1 MKTRFASLTVR
12 SLAAVWATSLTL
24 LLIVALIISP
34 ALALL
39 EVQDVTPDST
49 EESGMTVKFKRAK
62 EGAYTFTVTR
72 YLKAEALSWPNS
84 QPSDLIVENMAE
96 LEIRKGDK
104 LFGKMRLAPQ
114 KQEEPNT
121 DKIIYVFDLS
131 KDCIRDS
138 RLSIWENVRHKENAQ
153 PRRLG
158 GGSLFQLNFAE
169 IDRRI
174 QASIPQHP

>member
-1 MKTRFASLTVR
+1 MKTRFIFLRGVRCLNATLAASLLV
-12 SLAAVWATSLTL
+12 L
-24 LLIVALIISP
+24 LIISP

-49 EESGMTVKFKRAK
+49 EESGMTVKFKRSK
-62 EGAYTFTVTR
+62 EGVYTFTVTR
-72 YLKAEALSWPNS
+72 YLKAEALSWPNTE
-84 QPSDLIVENMAE
+84 PGDLIVENMAE

-114 KQEEPNT
+114 KQEENSK
-121 DKIIYVFDLS
+121 DKIIYVFDLA
-131 KDCIRDS
+131 KECIRDS
-138 RLSIWENVRHKENAQ
+138 HLSIWENARHKDDSQ
-153 PRRLG
+153 PRRL
-158 GGSLFQLNFAE
+158 GGSLFQLNFVE

>member
-1 MKTRFASLTVR
+1 PVRCFTAMLT
-12 SLAAVWATSLTL
+12 TF
-24 LLIVALIISP
+24 LIILLIISP

-49 EESGMTVKFKRAK
+49 EESGMTVKFKRSK

-84 QPSDLIVENMAE
+84 QPSDLIVENMVE

-114 KQEEPNT
+114 KQKENSK
-121 DKIIYVFDLS
+121 DKIVYVFDLARE
-131 KDCIRDS
+131 CIRDS
-138 RLSIWENVRHKENAQ
+138 RLSIWENVRHKDDTR
-153 PRRLG
+153 PHRL

-169 IDRRI
+169 IDLRI